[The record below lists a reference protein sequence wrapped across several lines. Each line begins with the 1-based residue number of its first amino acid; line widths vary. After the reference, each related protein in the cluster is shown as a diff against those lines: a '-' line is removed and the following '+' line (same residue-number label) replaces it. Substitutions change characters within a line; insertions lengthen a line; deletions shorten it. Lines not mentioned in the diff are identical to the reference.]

1 MVLALAVRFTRLVGT
16 AASPPTLPIEG
27 SGRVAT
33 LHQTPRTHQRP
44 RYLQNDEADSAIV
57 DRNYRQ
63 QQGTDEV
70 GPEIQQPMTLPPT
83 PLKPEIRE
91 QDQSG
96 AAKGQNLH
104 EDVVHGTK
112 PGRQSGWLGLVTA
125 LTVRAVVNPR
135 LALDLIR
142 LLWAFRARGWYR
154 HPPFLPLPPREY
166 TRWRMYTAYGNE
178 TAIPPVEDV
187 IRFARWRREVMRL

>member
-1 MVLALAVRFTRLVGT
+1 MAPRSH
-16 AASPPTLPIEG
+16 ASVNPQQG
-27 SGRVAT
+27 
-33 LHQTPRTHQRP
+33 PRC
-44 RYLQNDEADSAIV
+44 LQNDEAGSAIV
-57 DRNYRQ
+57 DRNHRQ

-83 PLKPEIRE
+83 PLKAEKRE

-112 PGRQSGWLGLVTA
+112 PGRQSGWLALVTA